1 MCATVRHCRTAR
13 LNRGKRQTN
22 ATQGDRRLS
31 SCRRSVVFLQQSSAC
46 PSSHARPKVIA
57 LKVTEMDMRPW
68 AMVGVSIMGSAIL
81 FAPPG
86 VAAKQTEAGPPP
98 PQVNALLACQS
109 VTDSAER
116 LACYDK
122 AAAGISEAVARKD
135 IVVYDRE
142 SVRKTKRGLFG
153 FSIPNLGIFG
163 EDDDEVEIKQV
174 DGAIASTIS
183 IQSAKDQRLSFTGES
198 LVV

>member
-1 MCATVRHCRTAR
+1 
-13 LNRGKRQTN
+13 
-22 ATQGDRRLS
+22 
-31 SCRRSVVFLQQSSAC
+31 
-46 PSSHARPKVIA
+46 
-57 LKVTEMDMRPW
+57 MRAW
-68 AMVGVSIMGSAIL
+68 AMVGVSIMGAAIL

-86 VAAKQTEAGPPP
+86 VAAKQPEAGPPP
-98 PQVNALLACQS
+98 PQVNALLACQR

-122 AAAGISEAVARKD
+122 AAAGIGEAVARKD

-163 EDDDEVEIKQV
+163 EDDNEVEIKQV
-174 DGAIASTIS
+174 DGEIASTAFNADGGYIF
-183 IQSAKDQRLSFTGES
+183 RLADGSRWSQIDGKPIALAPENGDK
-198 LVV
+198 VVIKKGALGSYILSVARQPGVKVKRVN